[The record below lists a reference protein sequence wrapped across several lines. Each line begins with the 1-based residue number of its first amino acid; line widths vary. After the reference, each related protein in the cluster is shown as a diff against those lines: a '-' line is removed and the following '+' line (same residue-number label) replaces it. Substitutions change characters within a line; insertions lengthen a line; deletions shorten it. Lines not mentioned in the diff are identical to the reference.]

1 MTRARTGNRKLRL
14 IVVVSVALVLIAAA
28 LGFFS
33 YQVKQVPQFY
43 EQAIAAP
50 PEVQHQ
56 AAEQFEH
63 QAIELQNQIRLQ
75 ETWRVEISADEI
87 NGWLATVLPEKFPD
101 VLPREVSEPRI
112 AIEQNRLQIAAK
124 YHTSGISTIV
134 SIELSAFLTEQ
145 PNVVAIRIHKVAAG
159 NVPLPLAK
167 YLEEISAAAAEHGI
181 IVRWQEVEGDPQ
193 AIVTLPLAEPGDK
206 RAIVIRSLEL
216 LPGKLTA
223 TGTAEE
229 TERPEPDK
237 PLPSAN
243 TQ

>member
-1 MTRARTGNRKLRL
+1 MSQVRKRF
-14 IVVVSVALVLIAAA
+14 IVVVSAAFVLIAAG
-28 LGFFS
+28 LGFFT
-33 YQVKQVPQFY
+33 YQVQQVPQFY
-43 EQAIAAP
+43 QQAIVAP
-50 PEVQHQ
+50 AEVQHQ

-75 ETWRVEISADEI
+75 ETWRVELSADEI
-87 NGWLATVLPEKFPD
+87 NGWLATVLPQKFPD
-101 VLPREVSEPRI
+101 ALPREVSEPRI
-112 AIEQNRLQIAAK
+112 AVEPNRVQMAAR
-124 YHTSGISTIV
+124 YYTSGITTVV
-134 SIELSAFLTEQ
+134 SIELSAFLTDQ

-167 YLEEISAAAAEHGI
+167 YLEQISTSAAEHGI

-206 RAIVIRSLEL
+206 RAIVIRTLEL

-229 TERPEPDK
+229 VKKEK
-237 PLPSAN
+237 LPSKN
-243 TQ
+243 PPRVDP